1 MFPYF
6 CIWMVADKGTVPLE
20 GKIKALQSKASA
32 LAGADFAL
40 LASLL
45 GKIQNSAKSATVKL
59 TP

>member
-40 LASLL
+40 NIS
-45 GKIQNSAKSATVKL
+45 
-59 TP
+59 

>member
-1 MFPYF
+1 
-6 CIWMVADKGTVPLE
+6 MVADKGSMPLE
-20 GKIKALQSKASA
+20 DKIGITVKASA

-45 GKIQNSAKSATVKL
+45 GKIQNSAKSATVNL